1 VAGDNVFYRIIG
13 MPVDAM
19 KKSFNEVAF
28 NGYGIGA
35 THPAPEAIRRKLHLP
50 APKRKAPVFDTE
62 MGQVLAEL
70 GIFGWMGWYFMRVAL
85 IVILFG
91 AYGKCPPGPVKP
103 FILAAALI
111 SVPFLLLSVVLNHTA
126 NILLWSL
133 IGLGMIPFL
142 EPAKVRRTMAAG
154 RHQVARA

>member
-1 VAGDNVFYRIIG
+1 
-13 MPVDAM
+13 
-19 KKSFNEVAF
+19 
-28 NGYGIGA
+28 
-35 THPAPEAIRRKLHLP
+35 
-50 APKRKAPVFDTE
+50 
-62 MGQVLAEL
+62 
-70 GIFGWMGWYFMRVAL
+70 MGWYFMRVAL